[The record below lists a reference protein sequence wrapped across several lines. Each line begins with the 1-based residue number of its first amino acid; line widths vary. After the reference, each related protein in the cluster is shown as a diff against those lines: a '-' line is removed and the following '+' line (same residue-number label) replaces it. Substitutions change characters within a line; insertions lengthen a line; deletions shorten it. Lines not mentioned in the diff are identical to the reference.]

1 MLPFRNAIPIRTCT
15 TKYERYTSYKTF
27 LRKDFNR
34 RCGYCDD
41 RDTICGG
48 ARGFHIDHFRPRKH
62 FAHLENEYN
71 NLVYA
76 CPYCNGG
83 KSDDWP
89 SGTEEYCILDGKGY
103 IDPCDTDFDNHFERY
118 DDGRIRSKTDVG
130 NYMFKQ
136 LKLGLRRHELAW
148 KFEQLEKLLLQ
159 LMDDLRNFSGNPP
172 IENQLRDR
180 HLMLT
185 EEYFRY
191 KNMFEETLQ

>member
-15 TKYERYTSYKTF
+15 KKYAWYRAYKSY
-27 LRKDFNR
+27 LREDFNR

-41 RDTICGG
+41 RDIICGG
-48 ARGFHIDHFRPRKH
+48 IRGFHIDHFRPRKH
-62 FAHLENEYN
+62 FPHLENDYT

-89 SGTEEYCILDGKGY
+89 SGTEAHSVLGGKGY
-103 IDPCDTDFDNHFERY
+103 IDPCEMDFDNHFERHN
-118 DDGRIRSKTDVG
+118 DGKIRPKTDVG
-130 NYMFKQ
+130 NYMFAK

-148 KFEQLEKLLLQ
+148 KYERLEKLLLR
-159 LMDDLRNFSGNPP
+159 LTDELKNFSGNPS
-172 IENQLRDR
+172 IEKLLRNH
-180 HLMLT
+180 HLKLT

-191 KNMFEETLQ
+191 KNMFEETL